1 METKICGKC
10 IEVSKE
16 YDPFS
21 ELKIYTA
28 EFEVP
33 ENSGDLFCDWF
44 KTVDKGASLF
54 SVHRQYGKDCDRVYI
69 ASYYGFDREY
79 EVDSYFEISF
89 DQFFA
94 AFIELQCYTANA
106 RIRAMTSRAVA
117 NLPGLEL

>member
-10 IEVSKE
+10 IEVSHE
-16 YDPFS
+16 CDPFS
-21 ELKIYTA
+21 ELEIYTA
-28 EFEVP
+28 GFEVP
-33 ENSGDLFCDWF
+33 ENSGDLFCYWF
-44 KTVDKGASLF
+44 KTVDKGTSLF

-79 EVDSYFEISF
+79 EVDSCFEISF

-94 AFIELQCYTANA
+94 AFIELQCYKANT

-117 NLPGLEL
+117 NLPVLEL